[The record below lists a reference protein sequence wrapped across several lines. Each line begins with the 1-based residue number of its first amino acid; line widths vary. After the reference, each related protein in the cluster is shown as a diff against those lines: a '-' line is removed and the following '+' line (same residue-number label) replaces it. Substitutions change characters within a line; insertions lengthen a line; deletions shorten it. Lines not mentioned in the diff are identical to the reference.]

1 MRLHDLPILTAA
13 ETRAAEQGLFDA
25 GTDPYAL
32 MVAAGEGAAEQI
44 WRVGHKRPTLV
55 LCGPGNNGG
64 DGFVIARSL
73 RDHGVPVRV
82 AVSGESR
89 TDSSRRARA
98 DWGGP
103 VEDISDAAPASQLV
117 DALFGVGLTRGLDA
131 ALAGRLGVLVG
142 EAQKSYAVD
151 VPSGVDS
158 DSGALL
164 SPVPRFDICLAI
176 GVLKPAHV
184 LLPAADCAGALL
196 PVAIGLDGGEA
207 ACRTL
212 SAPVLAR
219 PASDAHKYKRGL
231 VAVVAGRMAG
241 AAALASEAAA
251 RGGSGYVRLIGMQAI
266 YQHSKAIISAS
277 LRDESALQD
286 DRIAALLI
294 GPGLGRNDDSSMKLV
309 QSLAPGHPAVIDA
322 DALILLAK
330 IGFGAL
336 PPKAILTPHEGE
348 FTALF
353 GNLPGSRI
361 DRARAAAVT
370 SGAVVVIKGKD
381 TIVAAPDGRVRIST
395 GTSTWLSTAGTG
407 DVLAG
412 LCAARL
418 AVTGDPFRAACE
430 AVWLHGDA
438 ARRAGAAFAADDL
451 IPHISASI
459 ASRCP

>member
-1 MRLHDLPILTAA
+1 
-13 ETRAAEQGLFDA
+13 
-25 GTDPYAL
+25 
-32 MVAAGEGAAEQI
+32 
-44 WRVGHKRPTLV
+44 
-55 LCGPGNNGG
+55 
-64 DGFVIARSL
+64 
-73 RDHGVPVRV
+73 
-82 AVSGESR
+82 
-89 TDSSRRARA
+89 
-98 DWGGP
+98 
-103 VEDISDAAPASQLV
+103 
-117 DALFGVGLTRGLDA
+117 
-131 ALAGRLGVLVG
+131 
-142 EAQKSYAVD
+142 
-151 VPSGVDS
+151 
-158 DSGALL
+158 
-164 SPVPRFDICLAI
+164 
-176 GVLKPAHV
+176 
-184 LLPAADCAGALL
+184 
-196 PVAIGLDGGEA
+196 
-207 ACRTL
+207 
-212 SAPVLAR
+212 
-219 PASDAHKYKRGL
+219 
-231 VAVVAGRMAG
+231 
-241 AAALASEAAA
+241 
-251 RGGSGYVRLIGMQAI
+251 
-266 YQHSKAIISAS
+266 
-277 LRDESALQD
+277 
-286 DRIAALLI
+286 
-294 GPGLGRNDDSSMKLV
+294 MKLV

-451 IPHISASI
+451 IPHIPASI